1 MNIYLI
7 IGKAGSGKNYVA
19 NLLKEQLNNSVIT
32 GLSKYIKLFAL
43 ELGIWDGN
51 DNNKPRT
58 FLQTTG
64 DKLRAV
70 DENILSKRMLEDIKI
85 YEMLDIK
92 NVIISDVRLIN
103 EINYLKKS
111 NYNIITIKVNSTK
124 NNRILTNEETKH
136 ITETEL
142 DNYIDY
148 DYLIENNE
156 SINEQIEEILKG
168 RE

>member
-19 NLLKEQLNNSVIT
+19 NILKEKMPNSVIT

-51 DNNKPRT
+51 DDNKPRT

-64 DKLRAV
+64 DKLRAI
-70 DENILSKRMLEDIKI
+70 DENILSKRMLDDIKV
-85 YEMLDIK
+85 YEMLDIE
-92 NVIISDVRLIN
+92 NVIISDVRLIK
-103 EINYLKKS
+103 EINYLKNS
-111 NYNIITIKVNSTK
+111 DNNVTIIKVTSNHS
-124 NNRILTNEETKH
+124 NRVLTAEEKHH

-142 DNYIDY
+142 DNYKDY
-148 DYLIENNE
+148 DYLIENND
-156 SINEQIEEILKG
+156 SIQEQIEEILKG
-168 RE
+168 R

>member
-19 NLLKEQLNNSVIT
+19 NILKEKLSNSVIT

-43 ELGIWDGN
+43 ELGLWNGD

-70 DENILSKRMLEDIKI
+70 DENILSKRMLEDIKV
-85 YEMLDIK
+85 YEMLNIK
-92 NVIISDVRLIN
+92 NVIISDVRLLK
-103 EINYLKKS
+103 EINYLKNS
-111 NYNIITIKVNSTK
+111 NNNVTIIKVTSNHS
-124 NNRILTNEETKH
+124 NRILTTEEQNH
-136 ITETEL
+136 ITEIEL
-142 DNYIDY
+142 DNYKDY

-156 SINEQIEEILKG
+156 NIEEQIEEILKG
-168 RE
+168 R